1 MPLKKDGDFKRVHF
15 YADKDAHIR
24 FRASLEKHNMTM
36 SEFLRACCEAVSE
49 DDTDMIS
56 FLDSYKEKSEK
67 HSKTKN
73 SILTKDLE
81 KSDNL
86 LEDLGIGENDI
97 ESLFDFIAD
106 QHPEI

>member
-49 DDTDMIS
+49 DDSDMIA

-67 HSKTKN
+67 HSKTKTN
-73 SILTKDLE
+73 ILKKDLE
-81 KSDNL
+81 KSDSL

>member
-1 MPLKKDGDFKRVHF
+1 MPSKKDGDFKRVHF

-24 FRASLEKHNMTM
+24 FRTSLEKHNMTM
-36 SEFLRACCEAVSE
+36 SEFLRACCEAVSKDDE
-49 DDTDMIS
+49 DMMT
-56 FLDSYKEKSEK
+56 FLESYKEKSEK
-67 HSKTKN
+67 HSKRNNK
-73 SILTKDLE
+73 ILQKALK

-86 LEDLGIGENDI
+86 LEDLGIGEDDI